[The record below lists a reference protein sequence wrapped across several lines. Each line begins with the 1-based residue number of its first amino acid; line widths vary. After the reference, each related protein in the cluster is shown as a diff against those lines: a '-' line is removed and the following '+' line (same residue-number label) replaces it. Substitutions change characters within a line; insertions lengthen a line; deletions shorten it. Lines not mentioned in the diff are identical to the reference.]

1 MAQKVY
7 IIAPRRAGPVKI
19 GVAGDAQ
26 RRLATFQTAHWGR
39 LKLYASIRTR
49 DARGLEA
56 AAHRHLA
63 PLRLKGEWFDIS
75 VAEARVAL
83 RGVAGTRQR
92 SLSAWLRKLL
102 LEWRLRV
109 KRNQDESKNCP
120 KRCPRQ
126 VGIF

>member
-1 MAQKVY
+1 MVQKVY

-19 GVAGDAQ
+19 GVAGDAR

-39 LKLYASIRTR
+39 LKLYANIRTCN
-49 DARGLEA
+49 ARGLEA

-83 RGVAGTRQR
+83 RSVAGVRQQT
-92 SLSAWLRKLL
+92 LSAWLRKLGL
-102 LEWRLRV
+102 GWRLSRRR
-109 KRNQDESKNCP
+109 KRSARP
-120 KRCPRQ
+120 
-126 VGIF
+126 

>member
-19 GVAGDAQ
+19 GVAGDAR

-39 LKLYASIRTR
+39 LKLYANIRTR

-63 PLRLKGEWFDIS
+63 PLRLKGEWFDIG

-83 RGVAGTRQR
+83 RDVAGARQR
-92 SLSAWLRKLL
+92 SLRAWLRNRLL
-102 LEWRLRV
+102 GWRLSR
-109 KRNQDESKNCP
+109 RRTRSARP
-120 KRCPRQ
+120 
-126 VGIF
+126 

>member
-1 MAQKVY
+1 MAQRVY

-19 GVAGDAQ
+19 GIARDAR
-26 RRLATFQTAHWGR
+26 RRLASFQTAHWGR
-39 LKLYASIRTR
+39 LKLYANIRTR

-83 RGVAGTRQR
+83 RTTAGAGQR
-92 SLSAWLRKLL
+92 SPAGWIRRLL
-102 LEWRLRV
+102 LGWKLTRR
-109 KRNQDESKNCP
+109 RTRSAHP
-120 KRCPRQ
+120 
-126 VGIF
+126 

>member
-19 GVAGDAQ
+19 GVAGDAR

-83 RGVAGTRQR
+83 RETAGARQR
-92 SLSAWLRKLL
+92 GPGGWLRRIWLG
-102 LEWRLRV
+102 WRLSR
-109 KRNQDESKNCP
+109 RRTRSAHP
-120 KRCPRQ
+120 
-126 VGIF
+126 